1 VFAAMRDKDAA
12 GMLRALAPTIAS
24 LVATRAST
32 RRSADPAA
40 LAALARHVARDLP
53 VGTAATPAEAL
64 AQAWL
69 RSSRITVAG
78 SIFLLGDVIRE
89 LGGS

>member
-1 VFAAMRDKDAA
+1 
-12 GMLRALAPTIAS
+12 MLRALAPTIAS

-40 LAALARHVARDLP
+40 LASLARHVARDLP

-64 AQAWL
+64 AQAWQQ
-69 RSSRITVAG
+69 SSRITVAG